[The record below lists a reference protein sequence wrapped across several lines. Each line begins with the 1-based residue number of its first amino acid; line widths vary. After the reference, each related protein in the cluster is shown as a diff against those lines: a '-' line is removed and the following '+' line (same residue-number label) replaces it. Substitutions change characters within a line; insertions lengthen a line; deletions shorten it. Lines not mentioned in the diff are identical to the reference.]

1 MPSSQVLLDAAEAR
15 QKALVDEVN
24 HRVKNT
30 LATVQALAHYT
41 LRGPGV
47 SAAVREDFED
57 RLFALSSV
65 HNQLAR
71 ERWAGA
77 ELGLMIH
84 NLLVP
89 HDLEERV
96 YLNGSPVRLSPKLAV
111 ALAMAMQELLTNAS
125 HHGALSTP
133 GGHVAV
139 DWRVVEEGAEK
150 VLRLD
155 WQESGGP
162 VVRAPSQGGLGSALL
177 DHAVREELCGTL
189 RLDFAP
195 DGLCCQMSVP
205 LPDDGG

>member
-41 LRGPGV
+41 LRGAGV

-84 NLLVP
+84 DLLVP
-89 HDLEERV
+89 HELEERV

-111 ALAMAMQELLTNAS
+111 TLAMAMQELLTNAS

-139 DWRVVEEGAEK
+139 DWRVAKEQDAE
-150 VLRLD
+150 VLQLD

-162 VVRAPSQGGLGSALL
+162 AVRAPSRGGFGSSLL
-177 DHAVREELCGTL
+177 DHAIRDESGGVL

-195 DGLCCQMSVP
+195 DGLRCRMSLP
-205 LPDDGG
+205 LPADGG